1 MQQKIDDKIVW
12 DLEICKNIDILKKT
26 DKIVIY
32 GAGWKGNDIVF
43 RLEAVNIKIDY
54 FCDMNMDKWGNY
66 IGNVK
71 IVSPFEMKYMEAYS
85 KEPVYVIVC
94 MEFPQEVLHLF
105 KNLKME
111 NIRIITYWGIKMALH
126 VNAKK
131 LYEPYSKEQVCWQI
145 ESQVRKDTFDKGGFD
160 WLYKLISVSDNAVW
174 IVQPGKTATSS
185 LEMRLHKKGI
195 PYIKQHTL
203 ECPYSIKEECHK
215 KLWRQIVDERKK
227 KSLKIMMAVREPLAR
242 DYSAFWQGFSKGIE
256 IAMEV
261 PFLSNNFQKMY
272 ESYLEILS
280 KGRKYML
287 AEMGDVLPYV
297 WHDEFEWFDEQI
309 KEYLDIDIFQYPFD
323 KEKGYTII
331 KKGTIEVFLYKTEKL
346 DGLLDEINSFVGIDG
361 ISKIDDNISSQKWYG
376 LAYSQFRKEVR
387 LPRKYVEHYYQG
399 NAKMDYFYSQEEKE
413 KFLDKWIGNI
423 ESIV

>member
-1 MQQKIDDKIVW
+1 
-12 DLEICKNIDILKKT
+12 
-26 DKIVIY
+26 
-32 GAGWKGNDIVF
+32 
-43 RLEAVNIKIDY
+43 
-54 FCDMNMDKWGNY
+54 
-66 IGNVK
+66 
-71 IVSPFEMKYMEAYS
+71 
-85 KEPVYVIVC
+85 
-94 MEFPQEVLHLF
+94 
-105 KNLKME
+105 
-111 NIRIITYWGIKMALH
+111 
-126 VNAKK
+126 
-131 LYEPYSKEQVCWQI
+131 
-145 ESQVRKDTFDKGGFD
+145 
-160 WLYKLISVSDNAVW
+160 
-174 IVQPGKTATSS
+174 
-185 LEMRLHKKGI
+185 
-195 PYIKQHTL
+195 
-203 ECPYSIKEECHK
+203 
-215 KLWRQIVDERKK
+215 
-227 KSLKIMMAVREPLAR
+227 MMAVREPLTR

-261 PFLSNNFQKMY
+261 PFLNNNFQKMY
-272 ESYLEILS
+272 ESYLEVLL

-346 DGLLDEINSFVGIDG
+346 DGLSDEINSFVGIDG
-361 ISKIDDNISSQKWYG
+361 ISKVNDNVSGQKWYG
-376 LAYSQFRKEVR
+376 LAYSQFRKEVQ